1 MASARRMRVL
11 CLAGRII
18 LENGGETYRAE
29 DTVTRMAEALG
40 LREVSV
46 FAVPSGLFVS
56 YMDATDEQRTS
67 VTRIHLRGIHLCRVD
82 RVNQI
87 SRQLARGDLA
97 PDSLLPALEEAETL
111 CINVP
116 PWYEPL
122 AACLTA
128 GFFAVMFGGGLVD
141 ALISGVCAAI
151 TQLVPWVWKGAGISG
166 SLLGSVFCA
175 LIPLTFHALTG
186 LGTPDAM
193 IAAAIM
199 PLVPGLSMTNAVQ
212 DILRGDMVSGVT
224 HAARAIMVAALVA
237 GGTLIGTHVFGYLN
251 LPVRPL
257 PDGTSMSFGLQLLIA
272 FLTSSLAGMGFGA
285 FLYAPKKAIFW
296 GGLLGGVGY
305 SVYWVALQTGSS
317 NAVAMFL
324 GALAAALGGQLAARR
339 LKMIATL
346 FITIAI
352 LPLVPG
358 LGLYR
363 AMSVVAQGQTGAG
376 LAIAASTMASI
387 LMIALGIGCGSQLM
401 GLPRRGTHERKG

>member
-1 MASARRMRVL
+1 MRVL

-56 YMDATDEQRTS
+56 YMDETDEQRTS

-97 PDSLLPALEEAETL
+97 PDSLLPALEEAENL
-111 CINVP
+111 CANVP

-199 PLVPGLSMTNAVQ
+199 PLVPGLSMTT
-212 DILRGDMVSGVT
+212 RCRTFCGVT
-224 HAARAIMVAALVA
+224 WFPA
-237 GGTLIGTHVFGYLN
+237 
-251 LPVRPL
+251 
-257 PDGTSMSFGLQLLIA
+257 
-272 FLTSSLAGMGFGA
+272 
-285 FLYAPKKAIFW
+285 
-296 GGLLGGVGY
+296 
-305 SVYWVALQTGSS
+305 
-317 NAVAMFL
+317 
-324 GALAAALGGQLAARR
+324 
-339 LKMIATL
+339 
-346 FITIAI
+346 
-352 LPLVPG
+352 
-358 LGLYR
+358 
-363 AMSVVAQGQTGAG
+363 
-376 LAIAASTMASI
+376 
-387 LMIALGIGCGSQLM
+387 
-401 GLPRRGTHERKG
+401 